1 MAIKKHKNFSGNQRG
16 FTIMELLVAMGIFL
30 ILISIASSGF
40 VSALRTQRELTGLI
54 SINDNV
60 NLTLEQ
66 MMREIR
72 TGYNFTKISQ
82 NELQFINSENKIIY
96 YRFIDGAIERGET
109 DMLTIV
115 TYRKITADNVRIK
128 NFNIEVMGG
137 AAADGYQPRITIAI
151 SIVGITK
158 YLENVPV
165 NVQMTVSSR
174 TLDS

>member
-1 MAIKKHKNFSGNQRG
+1 
-16 FTIMELLVAMGIFL
+16 MELLVAMGIFL

-40 VSALRTQRELTGLI
+40 VSSLRTQRELTGLI
-54 SINDNV
+54 SINDSA

-82 NELQFINSENKIIY
+82 NELQFVNSENKIIY
-96 YRFIDGAIERGET
+96 YRIIDGAIERGET
-109 DMLTIV
+109 DMLATV

-128 NFNIEVMGG
+128 NFNIKVMGG
-137 AAADGYQPRITIAI
+137 AAADGYQPRITIAL

-165 NVQMTVSSR
+165 DVQMTVSSR

>member
-1 MAIKKHKNFSGNQRG
+1 MAIKKYKKFSGNQRG
-16 FTIMELLVAMGIFL
+16 FTIMELLVAMGVFL
-30 ILISIASSGF
+30 ILISITSSGF
-40 VSALRTQRELTGLI
+40 ISSLRTQRELTGLI
-54 SINDNV
+54 SINDSV

-66 MMREIR
+66 IMREIR

-82 NELQFINSENKIIY
+82 NELQFVNSENKIIY